1 MTENSEIEAALE
13 AVLFVAAEPVDQAKL
28 LEIFGS
34 QDRAAATAALERV
47 IERYGGGPDKGIRIE
62 EVAGGFRLVTRPEL
76 HGYLRKFFE
85 VSGRTRL
92 SMAALETLAIVA
104 YRQPITGPEIQELR
118 GVNPAGVLKTLLEKR
133 LVRISGRKKVVGKP
147 FLYRTTREFLMHF
160 GLESLEDLPPLEE
173 FEEIFGPDGV
183 DPGEQTR
190 ERQMAI
196 AEEPLGV
203 IDSPES
209 DES

>member
-1 MTENSEIEAALE
+1 MTEHSEIEAALE
-13 AVLFVAAEPVDQAKL
+13 AVLFVASEPVDREKL
-28 LEIFGS
+28 LEIFSS
-34 QDRAAATAALERV
+34 QIRADAAEALERIV
-47 IERYGGGPDKGIRIE
+47 ERYRGGPDKGIQIE
-62 EVAGGFRLVTRPEL
+62 EVAGGLRLVTRPEL

-85 VSGRTRL
+85 VSGRNRL
-92 SMAALETLAIVA
+92 SMAALETLAIIA

-118 GVNPAGVLKTLLEKR
+118 GVSPAGVLKTLLEKR

-173 FEEIFGPDGV
+173 FEEIFGPEGV
-183 DPGEQTR
+183 ESAPQTIAPEPTIAGDRGTDP
-190 ERQMAI
+190 
-196 AEEPLGV
+196 EPPAL
-203 IDSPES
+203 

>member
-13 AVLFVAAEPVDQAKL
+13 AVLFVAAEPVDREKL

-34 QDRAAATAALERV
+34 QARTDAAEALQRV
-47 IERYGGGPDKGIRIE
+47 VERYRGGPDKGIQIE
-62 EVAGGFRLVTRPEL
+62 EVAGGLRLVTRPEL

-118 GVNPAGVLKTLLEKR
+118 GVSPAGVLKTLLERR

-173 FEEIFGPDGV
+173 FEEIFGPEGV
-183 DPGEQTR
+183 EFRDKIAESDPAGEAVSSP
-190 ERQMAI
+190 EAEAI
-196 AEEPLGV
+196 A
-203 IDSPES
+203 S
-209 DES
+209 DEP